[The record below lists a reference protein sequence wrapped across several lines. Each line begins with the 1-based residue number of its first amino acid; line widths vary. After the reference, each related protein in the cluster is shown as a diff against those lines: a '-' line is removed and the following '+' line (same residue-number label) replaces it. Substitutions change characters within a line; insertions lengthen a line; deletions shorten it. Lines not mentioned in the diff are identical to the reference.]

1 MSKLNI
7 EDLIRIVKESEN
19 IVFFGGAGV
28 STESD
33 IPDFRSESGIYSI
46 ENKYGYPPEFLLSHT
61 FFKTHDDEFFKFYK
75 ETMIYPDAKPNKAH
89 KALAILEDMGKL
101 KAVITQNIDGL
112 HQKSGSQNVIEIHGS
127 VHKNYCIK
135 CGQKY
140 DLNYIIQ
147 SNGVPK
153 CEKCSSL
160 VRPDVVLYEE
170 GLDMSVLNSAIEAIV
185 KAEVLVVGGTSLNV
199 YPAAGLVEYFRG
211 KYLVLINKS
220 QTQYDKR
227 AQIVIR
233 DSIGEVLDKVVR
245 SI

>member
-1 MSKLNI
+1 MNI